1 MPGTKMPAPFLPTP
15 DLLSTSDAK
24 DIWGE
29 SLVKLNG
36 NQDEMLK
43 GITEYIFGIKG
54 KSDISEEVKKYFK
67 ENGYEFNNQD
77 EEEDWD
83 DEDW

>member
-1 MPGTKMPAPFLPTP
+1 
-15 DLLSTSDAK
+15 
-24 DIWGE
+24 
-29 SLVKLNG
+29 
-36 NQDEMLK
+36 MLK